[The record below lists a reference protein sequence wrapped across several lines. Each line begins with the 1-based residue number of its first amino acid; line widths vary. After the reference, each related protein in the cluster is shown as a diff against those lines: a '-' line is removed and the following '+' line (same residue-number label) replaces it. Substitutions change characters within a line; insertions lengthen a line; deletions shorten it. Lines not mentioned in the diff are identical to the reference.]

1 VTGDGGSGNSGNGG
15 SSGIP
20 NPLLVDEIGIDTF
33 DVYHASLELMD
44 WLKISDGI

>member
-1 VTGDGGSGNSGNGG
+1 MPTS
-15 SSGIP
+15 I
-20 NPLLVDEIGIDTF
+20 LVDEIGIDTF